1 MIPQPHTRHGTC
13 IALGA
18 CGIFI
23 EGPPGSGKSSLA
35 LRLMDEPGYGLGA
48 TLLRAELV
56 ADDQVVLTPQQDGLW
71 ASAPVALKGLIEV
84 RGVGLLPVEPR
95 EKVRLQLVVTLVPT
109 ADIVRL
115 PEMKTTHILG
125 CELAHLH
132 MTASLPE
139 TPARLRA
146 AVAAWLK
153 SA

>member
-1 MIPQPHTRHGTC
+1 MLPQLHIRHGTC
-13 IALGA
+13 VAVGA

-35 LRLMDEPGYGLGA
+35 LRLIDEPGYGLGT

-56 ADDQVVLTPQQDGLW
+56 ADDQVVLTPERDGLW
-71 ASAPVALKGLIEV
+71 ASAPAALKDLLEV
-84 RGVGLLPVEPR
+84 RGVGLLPVEPC

-109 ADIVRL
+109 ADIERL
-115 PEMKTTHILG
+115 PELKTTHMLG

-132 MTASLPE
+132 MNASLPE

-146 AVAAWLK
+146 AVTAWLK